1 MRAISGEPQT
11 EPGTEWN
18 WELHGKLFE
27 HRASAVAIPSS
38 HFYHAYSYQSPW
50 GCSGWY
56 SEMALAWAV
65 DIPLPSTIGLRQF
78 ECWNP
83 SCRTL
88 TMSLGCS
95 FNLHL
100 FLRFV
105 PFSIHF
111 VPRFLH
117 FRLFCHLYTP
127 ALNPHFTYQPSSSLQ
142 VRISLFV
149 DKGWPVVNEV
159 EYTSGGL
166 EVVPVPIAREWTLQ
180 WLEGYYNFLS

>member
-1 MRAISGEPQT
+1 
-11 EPGTEWN
+11 
-18 WELHGKLFE
+18 
-27 HRASAVAIPSS
+27 
-38 HFYHAYSYQSPW
+38 
-50 GCSGWY
+50 
-56 SEMALAWAV
+56 
-65 DIPLPSTIGLRQF
+65 
-78 ECWNP
+78 
-83 SCRTL
+83 
-88 TMSLGCS
+88 MSLGCS

-166 EVVPVPIAREWTLQ
+166 EVVPVPIARGLFSGWRATTISCPKWPLDTWCLFINLGLGAGAAVVEALQ
-180 WLEGYYNFLS
+180 AIADLRAEFP